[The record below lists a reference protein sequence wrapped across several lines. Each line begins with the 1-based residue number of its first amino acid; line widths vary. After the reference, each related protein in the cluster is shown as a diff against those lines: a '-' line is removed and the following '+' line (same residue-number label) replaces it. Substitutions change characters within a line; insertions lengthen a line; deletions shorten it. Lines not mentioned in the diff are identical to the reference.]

1 MSSGCGWYIWV
12 MSEGDVETM
21 SKRELE
27 LLRRKQ
33 KSDEGFTLIELLVV
47 IIIIGILA
55 SIAVIG
61 IAQTRATAYG
71 SQCTSNANQ
80 AVKALTEYEVATGS
94 SMSGPSTISSS
105 TATITTASIATGAI
119 TYTASATLGSG
130 FAVGNTVTVG
140 GNSTA
145 AYNVSTAVITL
156 VPTTTTFK
164 VATANT
170 GTFGT
175 GTTTAI
181 TAPITGA
188 ISWANV
194 QTLWSSG
201 NTYISTEIPNFNTAS
216 ATPLPYYLV
225 AKNIDGLYQV
235 KGYKDATA
243 LVDFPGCKVATSG

>member
-1 MSSGCGWYIWV
+1 MFRSS
-12 MSEGDVETM
+12 
-21 SKRELE
+21 
-27 LLRRKQ
+27 Q

-55 SIAVIG
+55 SVAVIG

-80 AVKALTEYEVATGS
+80 VVKALTEYEVATGTA
-94 SMSGPSTISSS
+94 MSGASTIASS
-105 TATITTASIATGAI
+105 TATITTASIASGAI
-119 TYTASATLGSG
+119 TYTAASLGAG

-145 AYNVSTAVITL
+145 AYNVSNALITEK
-156 VPTTTTFK
+156 TTTTFK

-181 TAPITGA
+181 TAPLTGP

-194 QTLWSSG
+194 QTLWSGG
-201 NTYISTEIPNFNTAS
+201 NTYISTEIPNFNTAT
-216 ATPLPYYLV
+216 AALPYYLV

-235 KGYKDATA
+235 KGYKDSTA